1 MHWPKYSVKSDY
13 IVCKHKSKKLT
24 NNTFNFFFKIDF
36 LLVLLFWIRKIS
48 SIKKPIIKVTP
59 NHPQHRLIDWF
70 IKYWSFST
78 ENPQKSSAQNT
89 CWEGENMIEMIKWKF
104 CLFRRFSPQI
114 FVPTPQWC
122 SRPPKVTSEKGS
134 GMGRGAYF
142 YYSSISLR
150 RRSLSPPL
158 VDAVPLGTVPKSGL
172 KSGEGPQVVPGDH
185 EILL

>member
-1 MHWPKYSVKSDY
+1 MYW
-13 IVCKHKSKKLT
+13 I
-24 NNTFNFFFKIDF
+24 FFKIDF

-114 FVPTPQWC
+114 FVPTSQWC

-134 GMGRGAYF
+134 GMGGSIFLLQFDFITASFFIPSAGWCCAIGDGSQVRIEVRGWATGCSWGSWNIALAADF
-142 YYSSISLR
+142 F
-150 RRSLSPPL
+150 
-158 VDAVPLGTVPKSGL
+158 
-172 KSGEGPQVVPGDH
+172 
-185 EILL
+185 

>member
-1 MHWPKYSVKSDY
+1 MYW
-13 IVCKHKSKKLT
+13 I
-24 NNTFNFFFKIDF
+24 FFKIDF

-114 FVPTPQWC
+114 FVPTSQWC

-134 GMGRGAYF
+134 GMGGEHIFITVRFHYGVVLYPLRWLMLCHWGRF
-142 YYSSISLR
+142 PSPDWSPGMGHRLFLGIMKYCSSSRFFL
-150 RRSLSPPL
+150 
-158 VDAVPLGTVPKSGL
+158 TWW
-172 KSGEGPQVVPGDH
+172 GEGRIGEGMD
-185 EILL
+185 